1 MVLSESE
8 LPILSM
14 MRRLTHQAE
23 TFFGL
28 MSQRREVGGIL
39 LTEVYYPAGR
49 WIPSHLH
56 EHPFFSY
63 CVEGQPGR
71 FLAAR
76 AEHQGRLLYHP
87 WGETHGGHRRED
99 WGKSLYVE
107 LGPVL
112 QKRMDE
118 CGTPLNVFSLNSV
131 LAQKLAARLHKEF
144 HERDAASAIAIEGL
158 VLEMLARC
166 SREGVTAAKNRPPY
180 WLAQA
185 RDIVNE
191 EYTHGLTLYAVA
203 KRVGVHPVYLASE
216 FRRFY
221 GRTIGDQVRWL
232 KIERACALLARS
244 VTPLAVIAADLGFSH
259 QAHFSRTFKDHMG
272 MTPSEYR
279 KRRCP

>member
-1 MVLSESE
+1 MVLSESG

-14 MRRLTHQAE
+14 MRRLTHQAS

-28 MSQRREVGGIL
+28 ISQQREVGGIL
-39 LTEVYYPAGR
+39 LTEVYYPAGH

-63 CVEGQPGR
+63 CVEGQPSR

-76 AEHQGRLLYHP
+76 AEHQGRLIYHP
-87 WGETHGGHRRED
+87 QGEAHAGHRRED

-131 LAQKLAARLHKEF
+131 LAYKLAARLHKEF
-144 HERDAASAIAIEGL
+144 HEQDAASVTAIEGL

-166 SREGVTAAKNRPPY
+166 SREGVTVAKSGPPY

-185 RDIVNE
+185 HDILND
-191 EYTHGLTLYAVA
+191 EYAQGLTLYAVA
-203 KRVGVHPVYLASE
+203 KRVGVHPVHLASE

-221 GRTIGDQVRWL
+221 GCTIGDYVRWL
-232 KIERACALLARS
+232 RVERACSLLAGS
-244 VTPLAVIAADLGFSH
+244 VTSLADIAADLGFSH
-259 QAHFSRTFKDHMG
+259 QAHFSRTFKGYMG
-272 MTPSEYR
+272 ITPSEYR
-279 KRRCP
+279 KRLRP